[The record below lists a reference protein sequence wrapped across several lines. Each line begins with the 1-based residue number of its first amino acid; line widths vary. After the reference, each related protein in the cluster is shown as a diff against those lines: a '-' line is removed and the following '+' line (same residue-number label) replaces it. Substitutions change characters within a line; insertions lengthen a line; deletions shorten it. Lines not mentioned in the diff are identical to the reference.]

1 MKTEREAAMTREKL
15 LYACRLLHAYASV
28 GGWCSE
34 DKVTVM
40 AGLGALERL
49 IINDTKLNDHNH
61 E

>member
-1 MKTEREAAMTREKL
+1 MTREEL
-15 LYACRLLHAYASV
+15 LYACRLLYAYASV

-49 IINDTKLNDHNH
+49 IINDTKLDGTGG
-61 E
+61 EDREQRAP

>member
-1 MKTEREAAMTREKL
+1 MTREEL